1 MMNLQY
7 KPLSPES
14 QISLLDS
21 TSQVLAKFHVGG
33 REGMSCVTPE
43 REGCKNLTLVF
54 LWSSPCCVPF
64 PFAGSTFYLY
74 IVKSSDEYDSMPNP
88 VSPDSEPLNRWGV
101 FLGIPDT
108 AVHQFQGTKGEIED
122 SSPSGSQTSCGEEGN
137 RCLKGLDVQVDDFN
151 VICLIITTIN
161 SVSTVFQVQD
171 FFFFFLSEV
180 LKNKKYFAK

>member
-1 MMNLQY
+1 MLNTFFSFVSLELCYWLGRVCYMMNLQY

-108 AVHQFQGTKGEIED
+108 AVHQFQGTKGEIEA
-122 SSPSGSQTSCGEEGN
+122 SSPSGSHRLPVERKETG
-137 RCLKGLDVQVDDFN
+137 V
-151 VICLIITTIN
+151 
-161 SVSTVFQVQD
+161 
-171 FFFFFLSEV
+171 
-180 LKNKKYFAK
+180 